1 MGSSSVV
8 SVKRLMMKSD
18 GAGDFP
24 VIKACQEGDR
34 DAFRVLFESYRDR
47 TYTIAYH
54 FCSDE
59 TMASDIT
66 QQVFLKLFDSIRQFR
81 FNSEF
86 STWLYR
92 LVANVCMDEHRKR
105 RRFLQWSPLGASGG
119 DDDEIVRRA
128 SPVSKSIED
137 HIGDSEMNSQV
148 RRAVASLSPKL
159 RLVILLRYFE
169 DFSYDEMAS
178 VLGCSSGTVASRLNR
193 GHQQL
198 AKRLAH
204 LGQEFGRAIS
214 H

>member
-1 MGSSSVV
+1 ML
-8 SVKRLMMKSD
+8 VKRLMMKSD

-86 STWLYR
+86 TTWLYR

-105 RRFLQWSPLGASGG
+105 RRFLQWPTSTTVGGTEDETFASQSS
-119 DDDEIVRRA
+119 A
-128 SPVSKSIED
+128 PSSIED
-137 HIGDSEMNSQV
+137 HIGAREMNSQV

-198 AKRLAH
+198 AKQLAH
-204 LGQEFGRAIS
+204 LKQEFGRAIS
-214 H
+214 L

>member
-1 MGSSSVV
+1 
-8 SVKRLMMKSD
+8 MMKSD

-54 FCSDE
+54 FCSDD

-86 STWLYR
+86 TTWLYR

-105 RRFLQWSPLGASGG
+105 RRFLQWPTSSTGG
-119 DDDEIVRRA
+119 DID
-128 SPVSKSIED
+128 VSVVAESSVPASIEE
-137 HIGDSEMNSQV
+137 HIGAREMNSQV

-198 AKRLAH
+198 AKQLSH
-204 LGQEFGRAIS
+204 LRQEFGRAIS
-214 H
+214 L

>member
-1 MGSSSVV
+1 MGSSSIVLA
-8 SVKRLMMKSD
+8 KRIMMKSD
-18 GAGDFP
+18 GAADFP

-86 STWLYR
+86 TTWLYR
-92 LVANVCMDEHRKR
+92 LVANVCMDEHRRR
-105 RRFLQWSPLGASGG
+105 RRFLQWPSSSSGG
-119 DDDEIVRRA
+119 TGEGERIQNETR
-128 SPVSKSIED
+128 VSESIED
-137 HIGDSEMNSQV
+137 HIGAREMNSQV

-169 DFSYDEMAS
+169 DFSYDEMAD

-198 AKRLAH
+198 AKQLAH
-204 LGQEFGRAIS
+204 LKQEFGRAVS

>member
-1 MGSSSVV
+1 MGSSSIV

-18 GAGDFP
+18 GAADFP

-86 STWLYR
+86 ITWLYR
-92 LVANVCMDEHRKR
+92 LVANVCIDEHRRR
-105 RRFLQWSPLGASGG
+105 RRFLQWPAPRGGSGEEA
-119 DDDEIVRRA
+119 DVSIFEK
-128 SPVSKSIED
+128 PVPHSIED
-137 HIGDSEMNSQV
+137 HIGEREMNREV

-169 DFSYDEMAS
+169 DFSYDQMAT

-198 AKRLAH
+198 AKQLAH
-204 LGQEFGRAIS
+204 LKPEFGRAATQ
-214 H
+214 

>member
-1 MGSSSVV
+1 MGSSSIL

-86 STWLYR
+86 TTWLYR

-105 RRFLQWSPLGASGG
+105 RRFLQWPASSTGG
-119 DDDEIVRRA
+119 GTDDSFVTESSA
-128 SPVSKSIED
+128 PPSIED
-137 HIGDSEMNSQV
+137 HIDARQMNSQV

-169 DFSYDEMAS
+169 DFSYDEMAN

-198 AKRLAH
+198 AKQLAH
-204 LGQEFGRAIS
+204 LRQEFGRAMS
-214 H
+214 L

>member
-1 MGSSSVV
+1 
-8 SVKRLMMKSD
+8 MKSD
-18 GAGDFP
+18 GAVDFP
-24 VIKACQEGDR
+24 VIRACQEGDR
-34 DAFRVLFESYRDR
+34 DAFRLLFESYRDR

-54 FCSDE
+54 FCADE

-86 STWLYR
+86 TTWLYR
-92 LVANVCMDEHRKR
+92 IVANVCIDEHRKR
-105 RRFLQWSPLGASGG
+105 RRFLQWPTRRSTSGEEE
-119 DDDEIVRRA
+119 EIVPIESSA
-128 SPVSKSIED
+128 TISIED
-137 HIGDSEMNSQV
+137 HIGNREMNSEV
-148 RRAVASLSPKL
+148 RQAVASLSPKL
-159 RLVILLRYFE
+159 RLVILLKYFE

-198 AKRLAH
+198 AKVLEH
-204 LGQEFGRAIS
+204 LKGEFGRAAS

>member
-1 MGSSSVV
+1 MGSSSIV
-8 SVKRLMMKSD
+8 SVKRIMMKSD

-34 DAFRVLFESYRDR
+34 DAFRELFESYRDR

-86 STWLYR
+86 TTWLYR

-105 RRFLQWSPLGASGG
+105 RRFLQWPASNTE
-119 DDDEIVRRA
+119 DENLVPEIA
-128 SPVSKSIED
+128 APSSIED
-137 HIGDSEMNSQV
+137 HVGAREMNRQV

-198 AKRLAH
+198 AKQLSH
-204 LGQEFGRAIS
+204 LKQ
-214 H
+214 